1 MQMANMYKDK
11 DSKRNSPAQMM
22 SSERS
27 QPAPAFNLQGGG
39 GANSSASEVFQ
50 VAGGLASNSARLM
63 MLAGRETDLRLQMQ
77 MINQARMALSN
88 SIDTLIQGAAH
99 QSPDSADARAMQ
111 ARIQALQEADRRME
125 MQLRRIETQHNAV
138 QSEIEAIQ
146 RLIEENIGNSFRG
159 TA

>member
-1 MQMANMYKDK
+1 
-11 DSKRNSPAQMM
+11 
-22 SSERS
+22 
-27 QPAPAFNLQGGG
+27 
-39 GANSSASEVFQ
+39 
-50 VAGGLASNSARLM
+50 M
-63 MLAGRETDLRLQMQ
+63 MLVARETDLNLQMQ
-77 MINQARMALSN
+77 MINQARMQLAN
-88 SIDTLIQGAAH
+88 SINTLLQGAAN
-99 QSPDSADARAMQ
+99 QSPDSSDARAMQ